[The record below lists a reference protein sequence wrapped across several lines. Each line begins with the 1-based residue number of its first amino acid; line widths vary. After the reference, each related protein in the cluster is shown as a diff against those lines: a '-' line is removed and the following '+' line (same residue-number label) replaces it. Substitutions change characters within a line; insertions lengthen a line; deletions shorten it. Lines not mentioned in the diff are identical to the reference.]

1 MYFESVFTK
10 SVIEYFATMQKEDL
24 SNKHIFLVEDIVG
37 KYLDGFLCSFIKR
50 NLPMIKTGKQMYSC
64 FLLKLC
70 FHNSQKK

>member
-24 SNKHIFLVEDIVG
+24 SNKHIFLVMDIVG

-50 NLPMIKTGKQMYSC
+50 NLPMIVNRKTNVFMFSIKIMFS
-64 FLLKLC
+64 
-70 FHNSQKK
+70 